1 MHPTVET
8 VAELHCCECGKCHTW
23 RLLHRPGARRPW
35 RAQLRTG
42 RRVVEQYKT
51 DTREAAELYIVCALI
66 EDGAE
71 PFGVGASARREA
83 GAAMTRR

>member
-1 MHPTVET
+1 
-8 VAELHCCECGKCHTW
+8 
-23 RLLHRPGARRPW
+23 
-35 RAQLRTG
+35 
-42 RRVVEQYKT
+42 VVEQYKT